1 VIGVSLAFVVAAAAG
16 ALARAAIGH
25 RLNGRVPWGTMS
37 VNVSGSFVLGLLAH
51 ASSFFATVVGTGLL
65 GAYTTFSS
73 FARDIV
79 GLWERDARVAAAI
92 YAVAS
97 LTIGVAAAWLALSIV
112 A

>member
-1 VIGVSLAFVVAAAAG
+1 MTGVALAFVVAAAAG
-16 ALARAAIGH
+16 ALARAVVGR
-25 RLNGRVPWGTMS
+25 RLNGRFPWGTIS

-51 ASSFFATVVGTGLL
+51 ASSFAATVLGTGLL

-79 GLWERDARVAAAI
+79 GLWESDARVAAAT
-92 YAVAS
+92 YAVAT
-97 LTIGVAAAWLALSIV
+97 LIVGVAAAWIALSIV